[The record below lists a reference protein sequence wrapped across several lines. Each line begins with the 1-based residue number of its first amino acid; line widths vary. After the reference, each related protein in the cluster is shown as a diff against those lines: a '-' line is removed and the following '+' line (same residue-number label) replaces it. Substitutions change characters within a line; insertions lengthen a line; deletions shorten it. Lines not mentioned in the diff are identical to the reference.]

1 MTVDGSSHVTPEA
14 QNSDG
19 KEHLHRGALAVGG
32 GFAIKFGARISFLLV
47 AAVLYG
53 ATLYGAYSVALAV
66 VEVSVTIGGA
76 GMKTMLFQILENKE
90 HSTSPG
96 DRLLETGL
104 IVVSASLLVSALIV
118 ACILLLPGLG
128 LVGWTLLWMA
138 PVILGQALLDLLL
151 AATRWRGLVRYEV
164 LCRSIIEPYVAVLV
178 SVAVFWIGAPQFG
191 LVMGYAAGTLAALVY
206 ALSGVLRSFDMRG
219 VTIRSSGFR
228 QLFGTMRRN
237 SWVTGTDCV
246 TALAERVDL
255 YIVGLMLGDAP
266 AGIYGVARQ
275 VCTPLRQVRQ
285 SFDAL
290 LTPIVAREVGLF
302 GLDRAMRTIA
312 GVSRK
317 ILDLQLPTFLLI
329 AGMGAAILHLL
340 GGYYPAAYAPMLILC
355 LAEILQAS
363 FGIADLL
370 FAYRAPGR
378 GLVITVAGT
387 VIGLAAS
394 LLLARFGMAGIASG
408 LLLGYGARAL
418 IRRRMIHAHFAVSS
432 PLRPLIPT
440 AIAFAAGGAV
450 ILAAVASFDLTSIG
464 PAVVATVVAGAI
476 FFVTRKFVGYGFRL
490 QVA

>member
-1 MTVDGSSHVTPEA
+1 MTVDGSPPKAPDA
-14 QNSDG
+14 QSSDG
-19 KEHLHRGALAVGG
+19 NRRLQRGALAVGG

-66 VEVSVTIGGA
+66 VEVSITIGGA
-76 GMKTMLFQILENKE
+76 GMKTMLFQILENAE

-104 IVVSASLLVSALIV
+104 IVVGASALVTVLIV
-118 ACILLLPGLG
+118 SCILLLPGLG
-128 LVGWTLLWMA
+128 LVGRTLLWMA
-138 PVILGQALLDLLL
+138 PIITGQALLDLLL
-151 AATRWRGLVRYEV
+151 AATRWQGLVRYEV

-178 SVAVFWIGAPQFG
+178 SVVAFWFGAPQFG
-191 LVMGYAAGTLAALVY
+191 LVIGYAAGTLAAIVF
-206 ALSGVLRSFDMRG
+206 ALSAVLRSFDMRG
-219 VTIRSSGFR
+219 VTIRPSDFR
-228 QLFGTMRRN
+228 QLFSTIRHNG
-237 SWVTGTDCV
+237 WVTATDCV

-290 LTPIVAREVGLF
+290 LTPIVARELRLSGL
-302 GLDRAMRTIA
+302 GPARHTIA

-329 AGMGAAILHLL
+329 AGMGAAILRLL

-355 LAEILQAS
+355 LAEILQAG

-370 FAYRAPGR
+370 FAYRAPGQ
-378 GLVITVAGT
+378 GLVITVAGA
-387 VIGLAAS
+387 VIGIVAS
-394 LLLARFGMAGIASG
+394 FLLARFGMVGIASG
-408 LLLGYGARAL
+408 LLLGYIARAL
-418 IRRRMIHAHFAVSS
+418 IRRRMIHLHFAVYS

-450 ILAAVASFDLTSIG
+450 VLIAVQISNLTALV
-464 PAVVATVVAGAI
+464 PAI
-476 FFVTRKFVGYGFRL
+476 FVTAAAGTIFFTTRKFVQRVFHL
-490 QVA
+490 QMA

>member
-1 MTVDGSSHVTPEA
+1 MTVDGWSAEAPDAQSSEG
-14 QNSDG
+14 NRR
-19 KEHLHRGALAVGG
+19 LHRGALAVGG

-53 ATLYGAYSVALAV
+53 ATLYGAYSVALAI
-66 VEVSVTIGGA
+66 VEVSITIGGA
-76 GMKTMLFQILENKE
+76 GMKTMLFQILENTE

-104 IVVSASLLVSALIV
+104 IVVGVSALVTTLIV
-118 ACILLLPGLG
+118 SCILLLPGLG

-138 PVILGQALLDLLL
+138 PLITGQALLDLLL
-151 AATRWRGLVRYEV
+151 AATRWQGLVRYEV
-164 LCRSIIEPYVAVLV
+164 LCRSIIEPYVAVLI
-178 SVAVFWIGAPQFG
+178 SVVAFWFGAPQFG
-191 LVMGYAAGTLAALVY
+191 LVIGYAAGTLAAIVV
-206 ALSGVLRSFDMRG
+206 ALSAVLRSFNMRG
-219 VTIRSSGFR
+219 VTIRPSDFQ
-228 QLFGTMRRN
+228 QLFSTMRHN

-246 TALAERVDL
+246 TALAERADL

-266 AGIYGVARQ
+266 AGVYGVARQ

-290 LTPIVAREVGLF
+290 LTPIVARELRLSGL
-302 GLDRAMRTIA
+302 GPARRTIA

-329 AGMGAAILHLL
+329 AGMGAAILRLL

-370 FAYRAPGR
+370 FAYRAPGH
-378 GLVITVAGT
+378 GLLVTVAGA
-387 VIGLAAS
+387 VIGIVAS
-394 LLLARFGMAGIASG
+394 FLLASFGMVGIASG
-408 LLLGYGARAL
+408 LLLGYIARAL
-418 IRRRMIHAHFAVSS
+418 IRRRMIHLLFAVSS

-450 ILAAVASFDLTSIG
+450 VLIAVEISYLTSLV
-464 PAVVATVVAGAI
+464 PAI
-476 FFVTRKFVGYGFRL
+476 FFTAVAVAIFFTTRNFVERGFHLRM
-490 QVA
+490 V

>member
-1 MTVDGSSHVTPEA
+1 MTGDGSSPETSAA
-14 QNSDG
+14 QRPDG
-19 KEHLHRGALAVGG
+19 SARLHRGALAVGG

-66 VEVSVTIGGA
+66 VEVAITIGGA
-76 GMKTMLFQILENKE
+76 GMKTMLFQILENTE

-104 IVVSASLLVSALIV
+104 IVVGASALVTALIV
-118 ACILLLPGLG
+118 SCILLLPGLG

-138 PVILGQALLDLLL
+138 PLITGQALLDLLL
-151 AATRWRGLVRYEV
+151 AATRWQGLVRYEV
-164 LCRSIIEPYVAVLV
+164 LCRSIIEPYVAVLI
-178 SVAVFWIGAPQFG
+178 SVVAFWFGAPKFG
-191 LVMGYAAGTLAALVY
+191 LVLGYAAGTLAAIVV
-206 ALSGVLRSFDMRG
+206 ALSAVLRSFNMRG
-219 VTIRSSGFR
+219 VTIRPSDFQ
-228 QLFGTMRRN
+228 QLFSTMRHN

-255 YIVGLMLGDAP
+255 YIVGSMLGDAP

-285 SFDAL
+285 SFDTL
-290 LTPIVAREVGLF
+290 LTPIVARELRLSGL
-302 GLDRAMRTIA
+302 GRAMRTIA

-329 AGMGAAILHLL
+329 AGMGEAILHLL

-370 FAYRAPGR
+370 FAYRAPAH
-378 GLVITVAGT
+378 GLAITVAGT
-387 VIGLAAS
+387 AIGVVAS
-394 LLLARFGMAGIASG
+394 LVLARFGMVGIASG
-408 LLLGYGARAL
+408 LLVGYCAKAM
-418 IRRRMIHAHFAVSS
+418 IRRRTIRSQFAVSS
-432 PLRPLIPT
+432 PLRPLVPT
-440 AIAFAAGGAV
+440 FIAFAAGGTLVLIA
-450 ILAAVASFDLTSIG
+450 LAISNLTSLAPAIFVTAVA
-464 PAVVATVVAGAI
+464 VTV
-476 FFVTRKFVGYGFRL
+476 FFATRKFVERGSHL
-490 QVA
+490 QTA

>member
-1 MTVDGSSHVTPEA
+1 MTVDGSSPEA
-14 QNSDG
+14 PDAQRSD
-19 KEHLHRGALAVGG
+19 ENARLRRGALAVGG

-66 VEVSVTIGGA
+66 VEVSITVGGA
-76 GMKTMLFQILENKE
+76 GMKTMLFQILEDAE

-96 DRLLETGL
+96 DRLLEMGL
-104 IVVSASLLVSALIV
+104 IVVGASALVTMLIV
-118 ACILLLPGLG
+118 SCILLLPGLG
-128 LVGWTLLWMA
+128 LVGRTLLWMA
-138 PVILGQALLDLLL
+138 PLITGQALLDLLL
-151 AATRWRGLVRYEV
+151 AATRWQGLVRYEV

-178 SVAVFWIGAPQFG
+178 SVVAFWFGAPQFG
-191 LVMGYAAGTLAALVY
+191 LVIGYAAGTLAAIAF
-206 ALSGVLRSFDMRG
+206 ALSAVLRSFDMRG
-219 VTIRSSGFR
+219 VTIRPSGFR
-228 QLFGTMRRN
+228 KLFSTMRHN
-237 SWVTGTDCV
+237 GWVTGTDCV

-290 LTPIVAREVGLF
+290 LTPIVARELRLSGL
-302 GLDRAMRTIA
+302 GAARRTIA

-370 FAYRAPGR
+370 FAYRAPGH
-378 GLVITVAGT
+378 GLVITVAGA
-387 VIGLAAS
+387 VIGVVAS
-394 LLLARFGMAGIASG
+394 FLLARFGMVGIASG
-408 LLLGYGARAL
+408 LLLGYIARAL
-418 IRRRMIHAHFAVSS
+418 IRRRMIYLHFAVFS
-432 PLRPLIPT
+432 PLGPLIPT

-450 ILAAVASFDLTSIG
+450 VLIAVQISNLTSLVPAIFVTAVAGT
-464 PAVVATVVAGAI
+464 I
-476 FFVTRKFVGYGFRL
+476 FFTTRNFVERGFHL
-490 QVA
+490 QMV

>member
-1 MTVDGSSHVTPEA
+1 MTVDGSSPKTPDA
-14 QNSDG
+14 QSTDRR
-19 KEHLHRGALAVGG
+19 ESLHRGALAVGG

-47 AAVLYG
+47 AALLYG

-66 VEVSVTIGGA
+66 IEVSVTIGGG
-76 GMKTMLFQILENKE
+76 GMKTMLFQILENAE

-104 IVVSASLLVSALIV
+104 IVVSVSLLVTVLIIS
-118 ACILLLPGLG
+118 CILLLPGLG
-128 LVGWTLLWMA
+128 LVGWTLIGMA
-138 PVILGQALLDLLL
+138 PLITGQALLDLLL

-178 SVAVFWIGAPQFG
+178 SVAAFWLGAPQFG
-191 LVMGYAAGTLAALVY
+191 LVIGYAAGTLAAIVF

-219 VTIRSSGFR
+219 VTIRPSGFR
-228 QLFGTMRRN
+228 QLFSTMRRN
-237 SWVTGTDCV
+237 SWVTATDCV

-255 YIVGLMLGDAP
+255 YIVGLMLGEAP

-290 LTPIVAREVGLF
+290 LTPIVARELRLS
-302 GLDRAMRTIA
+302 GLDRTRRTIA
-312 GVSRK
+312 EVSRK
-317 ILDLQLPTFLLI
+317 ILDLQLPTFLVI

-340 GGYYPAAYAPMLILC
+340 GGSYPAAYAPMLILC

-370 FAYRAPGR
+370 FAYRAPGH
-378 GLVITVAGT
+378 GLVITIAGT
-387 VIGLAAS
+387 AIGVVAS
-394 LLLARFGMAGIASG
+394 FLLARFGMVGIASG
-408 LLLGYGARAL
+408 LLLGYSARAL
-418 IRRRMIHAHFAVSS
+418 IRRRTIQARFAVSS

-450 ILAAVASFDLTSIG
+450 ILVAIASFDLTSIV
-464 PAVVATVVAGAI
+464 PAVVATVAAGGI
-476 FFVTRKFVGYGFRL
+476 FFALRKLADRGLHL
-490 QVA
+490 QAV

>member
-1 MTVDGSSHVTPEA
+1 MIVDGSSPVTPDA
-14 QNSDG
+14 QNADG
-19 KEHLHRGALAVGG
+19 NERLHRGALAVGG
-32 GFAIKFGARISFLLV
+32 GFAIKFGARLSFLLV

-90 HSTSPG
+90 HPTSPG
-96 DRLLETGL
+96 ERLLETGL

-128 LVGWTLLWMA
+128 LVGWTLIWMA
-138 PVILGQALLDLLL
+138 PVIIGQALLDLLL
-151 AATRWRGLVRYEV
+151 AATRWQGLVRYEV

-178 SVAVFWIGAPQFG
+178 SVAAFWFGAPQFG
-191 LVMGYAAGTLAALVY
+191 LVTGYAAGTLAAMVF

-237 SWVTGTDCV
+237 GWVTATDCV

-255 YIVGLMLGDAP
+255 YIVGLMLGEAP

-290 LTPIVAREVGLF
+290 LTPIIARELGLS
-302 GLDRAMRTIA
+302 GLDRAMHRIA

-317 ILDLQLPTFLLI
+317 ILDLQLPIFLLI

-340 GGYYPAAYAPMLILC
+340 GGYYPAALAPMLILC

-370 FAYRAPGR
+370 FAYRAPGH
-378 GLVITVAGT
+378 GLAITVAGT
-387 VIGLAAS
+387 AIGIVAS
-394 LLLARFGMAGIASG
+394 FLLARFGMVGIASG
-408 LLLGYGARAL
+408 LLLGYSARAL
-418 IRRRMIHAHFAVSS
+418 IRRRTIRSYFAVSS

-450 ILAAVASFDLTSIG
+450 MLVAVASLNLTSIA
-464 PAVVATVVAGAI
+464 PAIFATAVAGAI
-476 FFVTRKFVGYGFRL
+476 FFATRKFAERGFQL
-490 QVA
+490 QVV

>member
-1 MTVDGSSHVTPEA
+1 MTVDGSSPVTPDA

-19 KEHLHRGALAVGG
+19 NERLHRGALAVGG
-32 GFAIKFGARISFLLV
+32 GFAIKFGARLSFLLV

-66 VEVSVTIGGA
+66 VEVAVTIGGA

-104 IVVSASLLVSALIV
+104 IVVSVSLLVSALIV
-118 ACILLLPGLG
+118 SCILLLPGLG
-128 LVGWTLLWMA
+128 LVGWTLIWMA
-138 PVILGQALLDLLL
+138 PVIIGQALLDLLL
-151 AATRWRGLVRYEV
+151 AATRWQGLVRYEV

-178 SVAVFWIGAPQFG
+178 SVAAFWFGAPQFG
-191 LVMGYAAGTLAALVY
+191 LVTGYAAGTLAAMVF

-219 VTIRSSGFR
+219 ATLRSSGFQ
-228 QLFGTMRRN
+228 QLFSTMRRN
-237 SWVTGTDCV
+237 GWVTATDCV

-255 YIVGLMLGDAP
+255 YIVGLMLGEAP

-340 GGYYPAAYAPMLILC
+340 GGSYPAAYAPLLILC

-370 FAYRAPGR
+370 FAYRAPGH
-378 GLVITVAGT
+378 GLAITVAGT
-387 VIGLAAS
+387 AIGMVAS
-394 LLLARFGMAGIASG
+394 LLLARFGMVGIASG
-408 LLLGYGARAL
+408 LLLGYSAKAL
-418 IRRRMIHAHFAVSS
+418 IRRRMIRSHFAVSS

-440 AIAFAAGGAV
+440 ALAFAAGGAV
-450 ILAAVASFDLTSIG
+450 ILVAVASFDLTSIV
-464 PAVVATVVAGAI
+464 PAIVATAAAGAI
-476 FFVTRKFVGYGFRL
+476 FFATRKFAERGFHL
-490 QVA
+490 QMA

>member
-1 MTVDGSSHVTPEA
+1 M
-14 QNSDG
+14 
-19 KEHLHRGALAVGG
+19 GG

-66 VEVSVTIGGA
+66 VEVSITIGGA
-76 GMKTMLFQILENKE
+76 GMKTMLFQILENAE

-96 DRLLETGL
+96 DRLLEMGL
-104 IVVSASLLVSALIV
+104 IVVSVSLLVTVLIV
-118 ACILLLPGLG
+118 ASILLLPGLG
-128 LVGWTLLWMA
+128 LVGWTLIGMA
-138 PVILGQALLDLLL
+138 PLITGQALLDLLL

-178 SVAVFWIGAPQFG
+178 SVAAFWLSAPQFG
-191 LVMGYAAGTLAALVY
+191 LVLGYAAGTLAAIVF

-219 VTIRSSGFR
+219 VTIRPSGFQ
-228 QLFGTMRRN
+228 QLFATMRRN
-237 SWVTGTDCV
+237 SWVTATDCV

-290 LTPIVAREVGLF
+290 LTPIVARELRVF
-302 GLDRAMRTIA
+302 GLDRARRTIA
-312 GVSRK
+312 DVSRK

-340 GGYYPAAYAPMLILC
+340 GGNYPAAYAPMLILC

-378 GLVITVAGT
+378 GLAITAAGT
-387 VIGLAAS
+387 AIGMVAS
-394 LLLARFGMAGIASG
+394 FALARFGMVGIASG
-408 LLLGYGARAL
+408 LLLGYSAKAW
-418 IRRRMIHAHFAVSS
+418 IRRRMIQSSFSVSS

-440 AIAFAAGGAV
+440 ALAFAAGGAV
-450 ILAAVASFDLTSIG
+450 ILAAVTNLDLTAIV
-464 PAVVATVVAGAI
+464 PAVAATVITAAT
-476 FFVTRKFVGYGFRL
+476 FFATRRFADRRFHL
-490 QVA
+490 QLV